1 VHDVTD
7 DPRDDRDRHDSPLGE
22 DRSDHHSDPIEAI
35 VDGINGVHDVTA
47 RSELGTFGR
56 PWPLVT
62 VLGTLVV
69 SNVVANQFL
78 PSWAYVPWNCSVAA
92 LLVVTATRYDHCTA
106 DEIGVAPRKIPTG
119 LRFGG
124 AISAGL
130 LGVYLLGLALPFT
143 RDLFQDD
150 RADVTLPAMLWKS
163 LVVVPFGTVLM
174 EEIAFR
180 GVLPAM
186 FRKRLGGG
194 DAPLLKADIL
204 AALLFGLW
212 HVLPSWN
219 VNEVNPVF
227 RDNLPGPLGR
237 TAAITAGVVG
247 TAMAGMAWSWL
258 RNRSGSIAAP
268 ALVHTSTN
276 SLGYIISWIVQ
287 RA

>member
-1 VHDVTD
+1 MHHVTD
-7 DPRDDRDRHDSPLGE
+7 EPGE
-22 DRSDHHSDPIEAI
+22 DRGRHADPDHHDPIEAI

-78 PSWAYVPWNCSVAA
+78 PSWAYVPWNCSIAA
-92 LLVVTATRYDHCTA
+92 VLIVTATRYDHCTA
-106 DEIGVAPRKIPTG
+106 DEIGVLPRKLPTG

-124 AISAGL
+124 AISVGL
-130 LGVYLLGLALPFT
+130 LGVYLLGLVLPFT

-150 RADVTLPAMLWKS
+150 RADITLSAMLWQA

-227 RDNLPGPLGR
+227 RDNLPGAMGR
-237 TAAITAGVVG
+237 AAAITAGVVG
-247 TAMAGMAWSWL
+247 TAMVGMAWSWL
-258 RNRSGSIAAP
+258 RNRADSIAAP
-268 ALVHTSTN
+268 ALVHTATN
-276 SLGYIISWIVQ
+276 SLGYVISWIVQ